1 MAVAFMR
8 GTTTGPNDLNITVR
22 NALSQLID
30 PFRLEYTVYDY
41 TTNVEVLM
49 GSPVNIPVKMST
61 GQYYAQVMI
70 PADSNVGDWRLRWTI
85 QETAADP
92 VYQSVQEFN
101 VVGSNVITSVTG
113 DPNLDK
119 LLHTLRIILRDNNP
133 DRNYSVDGGEK
144 VTIRIGTKIL
154 SATMKKLWKLY
165 KDGGLKEG
173 FEVRSVTKDCKIEW
187 RKVTDVTR
195 HDVSRKSQYKVSL
208 DNYKSC
214 RATGD
219 HSLFSLDKGMLKDIK
234 TADFISGSD
243 LVFVTD
249 NNVGTQKIL
258 SNRKLILPTK
268 YMYDLSVESNENFI
282 LDSGI
287 LAHNSF
293 RPPSKERFIQGQTQ
307 VFGFIWEDEELL
319 EYLYLAVDDLNSRP
333 PVTGIIINDL
343 WGGAQKW
350 RTAVI
355 MRAAAFACFAI
366 AMNWIA
372 DEFSIGKDEK
382 LTVKVGDVNEEETL
396 PIEELF
402 TIIYGEKMIAYQD
415 LARQG
420 IDEVRH
426 GKFIAFCKKFMRQIK
441 LWPNSPKNILRKRLQ
456 GAFERGQLYI
466 KSYVQ
471 ETKAVAW
478 KPIKDVLKH
487 NAEHKKIMNVLTTKR
502 NGDIVSLI
510 VTEDHS
516 LFNWNT
522 MEPIKTSDIERN
534 FKLIGLNNDNFDA
547 YDVRTIQPVPYQDP
561 VYDLSVPGTE
571 NFFTTSGLLA
581 HNTYSISGVSL
592 DIEKSSK
599 YQSMKD
605 EYIAEYDKLV
615 EAAKRSVKIV
625 KGLRMQ
631 KFGTGIMSALGPLS
645 RPGVQSRRSMIE
657 SSRPVWI

>member
-113 DPNLDK
+113 DANLDK

-133 DRNYSVDGGEK
+133 DRNYK
-144 VTIRIGTKIL
+144 
-154 SATMKKLWKLY
+154 
-165 KDGGLKEG
+165 
-173 FEVRSVTKDCKIEW
+173 
-187 RKVTDVTR
+187 
-195 HDVSRKSQYKVSL
+195 
-208 DNYKSC
+208 
-214 RATGD
+214 
-219 HSLFSLDKGMLKDIK
+219 
-234 TADFISGSD
+234 
-243 LVFVTD
+243 
-249 NNVGTQKIL
+249 
-258 SNRKLILPTK
+258 
-268 YMYDLSVESNENFI
+268 
-282 LDSGI
+282 
-287 LAHNSF
+287 F
-293 RPPSKERFIQGQTQ
+293 RPPEKERFIQGQTQ

-534 FKLIGLNNDNFDA
+534 FKLMGLNNDSFDA